1 MDSGKQTAESTKPK
15 KIEPE
20 LKATK
25 FLLVPHT
32 TTGYPNPRDSSA
44 PSRTPEPVAPSRD
57 NSVPSETPE
66 PEAPPLVY
74 PHNLR
79 PRKIAFTFCAVILL
93 LLTSQFASNIAQTK
107 LFSDLVEIESRL
119 ENPTKQ
125 QSSLATCIVNN
136 KSKTLTLICKNANT
150 RQYSLRY
157 LDLDTC
163 NFG

>member
-1 MDSGKQTAESTKPK
+1 MPK

-20 LKATK
+20 LKTAK

-32 TTGYPNPRDSSA
+32 TTGFPNRA
-44 PSRTPEPVAPSRD
+44 PSRTPEPVAPPRD
-57 NSVPSETPE
+57 SSVPSETPE
-66 PEAPPLVY
+66 PVAPPLDY
-74 PHNLR
+74 PNNLR
-79 PRKIAFTFCAVILL
+79 PRKIAFAFCAVILL

-107 LFSDLVEIESRL
+107 FFSDLVEIESRL
-119 ENPTKQ
+119 ENPIKQ
-125 QSSLATCIVNN
+125 QSLATCIVNN

-150 RQYSLRY
+150 RQYSLRH